1 MRSLISERGFTLLE
15 LLVAI
20 SILSVIA
27 VIVGG
32 SLGLGVR
39 AWERGESDIGDSQR
53 MRILTEMIAQE
64 IKSAYPYEISMDN
77 ERVVAFQG
85 ESDSLWFVTASA
97 KPEKGSLKWVSYSVE
112 DSSLIV
118 REGALPDKD
127 LLEKVSAED
136 GEVLDAEVTG
146 LALEY
151 LSPDDEEWLESW
163 DLGKHLPAAIKVTM
177 DSMPEFVVYV
187 PAGQRSGDIGAP
199 REAMP

>member
-53 MRILTEMIAQE
+53 MRIFTEMLTQQL
-64 IKSAYPYEISMDN
+64 KSAYPYEISVDN
-77 ERVVAFQG
+77 ERVVAFRG
-85 ESDSLWFVTASA
+85 ESDSIWFVTSSTNIS
-97 KPEKGSLKWVSYSVE
+97 EGSLKWISYFT
-112 DSSLIV
+112 
-118 REGALPDKD
+118 EGGALKVKEGFLPDKD
-127 LLEKVSAED
+127 VLEKISAEE
-136 GEVLDAEVTG
+136 GEVLDAEVSG
-146 LALEY
+146 IKLEY
-151 LSPDDEEWLESW
+151 LSPDDEEWLDSW
-163 DLGKHLPAAIKVTM
+163 DLDKLLPKAVRVRM
-177 DSMPEFVVYV
+177 DPLPEFVVYV
-187 PAGQRSGDIGAP
+187 PAGQRAGNIGAP